1 MYIFDIIIWYN
12 YLEVS
17 VKNIILI
24 VVCSLNY
31 ILLIFFFQI
40 IDFLLY
46 NYFVTFDGFGINY
59 CDILLGEIG
68 MIFIIFFNI

>member
-1 MYIFDIIIWYN
+1 MYIFDIIIWFN

-31 ILLIFFFQI
+31 ILLNFFFQI

-46 NYFVTFDGFGINY
+46 NYFVIFDGFGINY

-68 MIFIIFFNI
+68 MIFIIFFII